1 MLLLVS
7 IILLLSVYIKSSI
20 NKIQNLKETY
30 QTIVKKNI
38 PLPLFATGFA
48 VLGQLFGI
56 IVILNQF
63 TFKKEEL
70 LPYTILG
77 IHTLI
82 LFTILSTYYFH
93 NILKDKKQI
102 NHFMKN
108 ISLIGGLLLVKYN
121 IPQESNFKKILDIL
135 NFF

>member
-7 IILLLSVYIKSSI
+7 IILLLSVYIKSFL
-20 NKIQNLKETY
+20 NKLLDLNGTY
-30 QTIVKKNI
+30 QIIIKKNI

-48 VLGQLFGI
+48 VLGQMFGI
-56 IVILNQF
+56 IAILNQF
-63 TFKKEEL
+63 TLKKEEL
-70 LPYTILG
+70 LPYSILG

-93 NILKDKKQI
+93 NIFKDKTQI

-108 ISLIGGLLLVKYN
+108 ISLIGGLLLVKLY
-121 IPQESNFKKILDIL
+121 IPQESNFKKILNRL
-135 NFF
+135 KFF